1 MRMRGTVRSL
11 ALGVTCATLTAA
23 PVVVL
28 SCDNKKAAPGSPGNS
43 SVWNYAGKTGIGTS
57 YEEYTDKLYEN
68 GGASG
73 IISKVWFS
81 ITKGIVTET
90 AYGMIHEAQIKDL
103 QFLIVGEGFVDEEKT
118 GTDSRIE
125 YLYRDQEGRPLSLAY
140 RIINTD
146 RQGKYR
152 IEKHVFTDPERNT
165 LFMRTSFRANEDNIT
180 PYLIINPHM
189 HNTGSKDVAMVASD
203 GLYAY
208 EANETFMAVHSTA
221 RYTKTSAGYVGAS
234 DGLTDLKEDGR
245 MDWTYTTTNTQE
257 TGNVALTAEFPVLNT
272 ESRVFDI
279 AIGFGKSLQE
289 AKDQASGSL
298 DEGYQS
304 VLDKYNGKGEATG
317 WEDYLTSLSNLP
329 NMIANA
335 TDGGKLLH
343 ASALVLKAQEDKTYP
358 GALIASLSIPWGETA
373 SAENSATGY
382 RAVWP
387 RDFYQCAMA
396 LLALGD
402 TETPLVSF
410 EYLQQVQ
417 VTTETAENRGATGWF
432 LQKTHVNGTLEWISV
447 QLDQTAMPV
456 MLGWKL
462 WKAGV
467 LSDEAMASWYN
478 TMLKGAADFLANGGK
493 VAIRDNEVMIEPPMT
508 QQERWEEQWGYSP
521 STTAAVI
528 TALVAAADI
537 AEKVAGD
544 QKSAAS
550 YLEAADAYEQNIEN
564 YMFTNTGPYNTG
576 SNNGKYFIRITQNTD
591 PDDGGLLDSRNG
603 RPSLDERKILDAGF
617 LELVRYGVRPAD
629 DPDILESLSELDDES
644 REENLRVKY
653 TFTASDGIQYPGWR
667 RYGNDGYGENEEDGT
682 NWGGDRE
689 NQRGRVWP
697 FLTGERGH
705 FEMELAKARN
715 QGNLSAGDAS
725 RIRNTYVR
733 AMENF
738 ANEGLMLSEQV
749 WDGVG
754 TNSTHNFTIGEGT
767 NSATPL
773 AWTHAEYTK
782 LLKSLTDQNTWDSY
796 PIVRDRYW
804 RK

>member
-1 MRMRGTVRSL
+1 MIDQIRFLSRYLLM
-11 ALGVTCATLTAA
+11 A
-23 PVVVL
+23 VVIL
-28 SCDNKKAAPGSPGNS
+28 SCDNKNVAPGAPGNS
-43 SVWNYAGKTGIGTS
+43 SVWSYAGKAGIGTS
-57 YEEYTDKLYEN
+57 YEEYTDKQYKD

-73 IISKVWFS
+73 TISKVWFS
-81 ITKGIVTET
+81 VTKGIITET

-103 QFLIVGEGFVDEEKT
+103 QFLIVGEAFVDDEKT
-118 GTDSRIE
+118 GTDSKIE
-125 YLYRDQEGRPLSLAY
+125 YLYQDQEGRPLSLAY

-146 RQGKYR
+146 KEGKYE
-152 IEKHVFTDPERNT
+152 IEKHVLTDPERNT
-165 LFMRTSFRANEDNIT
+165 LFIRTSFKANEDNIT

-189 HNTGSKDVAMVASD
+189 NNTGSKDVAMVTPD

-208 EANETFMAVHSTA
+208 EANETFMAVHSTSG
-221 RYTKTSAGYVGAS
+221 YTKTSAGYVGIS
-234 DGLTDLKEDGR
+234 DGLTDLKADGR
-245 MDWTYTTTNTQE
+245 MDWAYTITDTQK
-257 TGNVALTAEFPVLNT
+257 TGNVALTAEFPVLNS

-289 AKDQASGSL
+289 ANDQASGSL
-298 DEGYQS
+298 EEGYRS
-304 VLDKYNGKGEATG
+304 VLDKYNGKGEAIG
-317 WEDYLTSLSNLP
+317 WEDYLASLSNLP
-329 NMIANA
+329 SMIANA

-373 SAENSATGY
+373 SAENSTTGY

-417 VTTETAENRGATGWF
+417 VTTETAENKGATGWF

-462 WKAGV
+462 WKDGV

-478 TMLKGAADFLANGGK
+478 KTLKPAADFLVNGGE
-493 VAIRDNEVMIEPPMT
+493 VAIRENEATIVPPTT
-508 QQERWEEQWGYSP
+508 QQERWEEQLGYSP

-537 AEKVAGD
+537 AEKIAGD

-550 YLEAADAYEQNIEN
+550 YLEAADTYEQNIEN
-564 YMFTNTGPYNTG
+564 YMFTTTGPYNSG
-576 SNNGKYFIRITQNTD
+576 NNDGKYFIRITQNTD
-591 PDDGGLLDSRNG
+591 PDDGGPLPSRNG

-617 LELVRYGVRPAD
+617 LELVRYGVRSAD
-629 DPDILESLSELDDES
+629 DPYILESLSELDDES

-653 TFTASDGIQYPGWR
+653 TFTAPDGVQYPGWR
-667 RYGNDGYGENEEDGT
+667 RYGNDGYGENEKDGT
-682 NWGGDRE
+682 NWGGNIQ

-715 QGNLSAGDAS
+715 QGNLSASDAS
-725 RIRNTYVR
+725 RIRNTYVK
-733 AMENF
+733 AMEYF
-738 ANEGLMLSEQV
+738 ANEGLMLPEQV

-754 TNSTHNFTIGEGT
+754 TNSRHNFTIGQGT

-804 RK
+804 KK